1 MNTWRSSIIQKL
13 LPFLTFV
20 SMLSA
25 IYAIFVYAPTEATMG
40 DVQRIFYFHVSSAW
54 ISFLA
59 IFSVFIFSVL
69 FLINKTRELDIQAAA
84 AAEVGAI
91 FATIV
96 LVTGPLWAK
105 PVWGIWW
112 TWDPRLTSMFVLWLI
127 YLGYLMLR
135 RLIEA
140 PEQRARLSA
149 IFGILGAI
157 DVPIVYMSNRWWR
170 TQHPSPVMAGDQGSG
185 LDPHM
190 KVAFFISLGAFT
202 LLYFYLWK
210 VRSELENSKEAVEA
224 LQRQCEIQTRGNQ

>member
-1 MNTWRSSIIQKL
+1 VKSQMWLGLT
-13 LPFLTFV
+13 TFV
-20 SMLSA
+20 SLLGA
-25 IYAIFVYAPTEATMG
+25 LYAIFIYAPIEASMRE
-40 DVQRIFYFHVSSAW
+40 VQKIFYFHVSAGW

-59 IFSVFIFSVL
+59 IFCVLVYSIL
-69 FLINKTRELDIQAAA
+69 FLVRKSREMDTKAAA
-84 AAEVGAI
+84 AAEVGTV

-96 LVTGPLWAK
+96 MVTGPIWAK
-105 PVWGIWW
+105 PVWGVWW
-112 TWDPRLTSMFVLWLI
+112 AWDARLTSMFVLWLI

-170 TQHPSPVMAGDQGSG
+170 TQHPSPVMAGGQGSG
-185 LDPHM
+185 LDPQM
-190 KVAFFISLGAFT
+190 KIAFFVSLGAFT

-210 VRSELENSKEAVEA
+210 LRSELENSKEAVEA
-224 LQRQCEIQTRGNQ
+224 LQRQLEIQAGGTR

>member
-1 MNTWRSSIIQKL
+1 MKSEKL
-13 LPFLTFV
+13 LGLLTFV
-20 SMLSA
+20 SVLCA
-25 IYAIFVYAPTEATMG
+25 LYAIFIYAPIEASMLE
-40 DVQRIFYFHVSSAW
+40 VQKIFYFHASAGW

-59 IFSVFIFSVL
+59 IFCVLVYSIL
-69 FLINKTRELDIQAAA
+69 FLVKNTRDLDVKAAA
-84 AAEVGAI
+84 AAEVGAV

-96 LVTGPLWAK
+96 MVTGPLWAK
-105 PVWGIWW
+105 PVWGVWW
-112 TWDPRLTSMFVLWLI
+112 AWDARLTSMFVLWLI

-170 TQHPSPVMAGDQGSG
+170 TQHPSPVMAGGQGSG
-185 LDPHM
+185 LDPQM
-190 KVAFFISLGAFT
+190 RIAFFISLGAFT

-210 VRSELENSKEAVEA
+210 FRSELENSKEAVEA
-224 LQRQCEIQTRGNQ
+224 LQRQLEIQSRGNS